1 MQENVSR
8 ECKKSLRWV
17 HTQNFTFTD
26 SVQSLSLHFV
36 FVSQGHG
43 VKRGTAQDGR
53 ALLRTAGYLSSWAT
67 NTDKVQTPSAL
78 SALLPGAYR
87 LGTYTYTKGTNTKK
101 LGLKQRGRTHVVT
114 VYTHI
119 IDVKAPKN
127 LWHRNALKRPW
138 LQSPTASSSQRVWE
152 AAGNRYT
159 GNQWITQLHTHA
171 LRHCWWQSAPFALK
185 SDKTSVL

>member
-101 LGLKQRGRTHVVT
+101 LGLKQRGRTQTHTHTHVVT

-119 IDVKAPKN
+119 IDVKAPKKS
-127 LWHRNALKRPW
+127 LTQECIKEALTTKSHSLLHKESGK
-138 LQSPTASSSQRVWE
+138 LQAIDIQEISESHSFTHMHSDTAGDKV
-152 AAGNRYT
+152 
-159 GNQWITQLHTHA
+159 LH
-171 LRHCWWQSAPFALK
+171 LL
-185 SDKTSVL
+185 